1 MKNFTFLTLFILL
14 LPLSGCQ
21 NNVDSAAEEEA
32 IKAVITA
39 ETNAFWE
46 QNLVALLETLTQD
59 DNVIYISV
67 GSNGYHERMGWEN
80 NYAYYKKA
88 ASEDWSDWTD
98 ISVKRS
104 NWKIDIHGETAF
116 VAYNQEMNFKLN
128 DEPMTTH
135 SKEIRLLKKV
145 KGEWKISAIQWID
158 LSSFEEEGEAVGK
171 EF

>member
-1 MKNFTFLTLFILL
+1 MKNLAYFILLIFL

-21 NNVDSAAEEEA
+21 EDVDFPAEEEA
-32 IKAVITA
+32 VKAVIAA
-39 ETNAFWE
+39 ETNAFWD
-46 QNLVALLETLTQD
+46 QNLVALLETLIQD
-59 DNVIYISV
+59 DNLIYISI
-67 GSNGYHERMGWEN
+67 GSNGYRERMGWDK

-98 ISVKRS
+98 ITVERS
-104 NWKIDIHGETAF
+104 DWKIDINGETAF
-116 VAYNQEMNFKLN
+116 VVYKQTMKFKLN

-135 SKEIRLLKKV
+135 SKEIRVLKKI